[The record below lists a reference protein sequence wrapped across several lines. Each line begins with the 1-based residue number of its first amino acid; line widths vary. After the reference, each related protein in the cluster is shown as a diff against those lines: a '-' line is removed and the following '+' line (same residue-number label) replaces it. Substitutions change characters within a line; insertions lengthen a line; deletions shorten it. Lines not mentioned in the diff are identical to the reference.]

1 MNSFFKGLTRGLLA
15 VIPIC
20 LIVCVLFA
28 GQRLMLTDR
37 TSVSSRNAGFDVDSV
52 SAEQTV
58 SDKRSSED
66 TALSPSDISAGGAG
80 SRTEELHRTP
90 SVRMIRPFLLTPI
103 TRLLQT
109 IVPNPITYAIPTL
122 LPQKPVL
129 AFVGD
134 MLFTEKHPV
143 PLPSA
148 GHFLHVQ

>member
-28 GQRLMLTDR
+28 GQRLILTDR

-66 TALSPSDISAGGAG
+66 TALSPSDISAGGSRISHGGTSQNAFRSDDTTISIDSGNTAISNDRSKSDNIRNSDEHHSGAG
-80 SRTEELHRTP
+80 SLFRR
-90 SVRMIRPFLLTPI
+90 R
-103 TRLLQT
+103 
-109 IVPNPITYAIPTL
+109 YA
-122 LPQKPVL
+122 
-129 AFVGD
+129 FYG
-134 MLFTEKHPV
+134 KHPV